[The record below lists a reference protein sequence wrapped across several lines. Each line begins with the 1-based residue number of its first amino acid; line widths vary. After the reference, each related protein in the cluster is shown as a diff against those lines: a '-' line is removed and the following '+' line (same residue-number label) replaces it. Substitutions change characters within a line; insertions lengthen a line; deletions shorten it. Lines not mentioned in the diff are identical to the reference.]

1 MNNLQLKMPLRRNRL
16 TLGIRC
22 KEIKGVHFGQKR
34 QDDIEPM
41 NLYSLK
47 CPSSGIGSLS
57 ELGVKKGKGDESCR
71 FVRNEKEQFDPIYER
86 NK

>member
-16 TLGIRC
+16 TLGIGC

-47 CPSSGIGSLS
+47 CPSSGIAHS
-57 ELGVKKGKGDESCR
+57 
-71 FVRNEKEQFDPIYER
+71 RNWV
-86 NK
+86 